1 MRFNQPVSVGFK
13 IRLVKLKSQ
22 LNSGTVKSF
31 QTPDIVVGS
40 QSHRTQNSGTFNY
53 QLLCLIFCI

>member
-22 LNSGTVKSF
+22 SEFWDCQSF
-31 QTPDIVVGS
+31 QTPDTVVDF
-40 QSHRTQNSGTFNY
+40 QSHRTQNSGSFNY